1 MKRNTPPYEVQ
12 AGKTLLFFLVCLI
25 VLFAAE
31 IIASLVQKDFGRV
44 AVRNVT
50 YPNYNGIRIRAKL
63 FWPAEAF
70 PGTLLP
76 GIVYIH
82 GYQNNRE
89 TSDAYCLELGRRG
102 FVVLNIDAIGRG
114 NSGLPG
120 DPQGP
125 DFDPTYGG
133 RSSLDYL
140 RALPGVN
147 PQAIGLMGHSLGA
160 ETAYRIALKDPA
172 VKALA
177 FSGFAYTLEATPDN
191 PRNML
196 MIIGQYD
203 EFRRRMTGVGN
214 IEKEWMSAP
223 QSKRAF
229 PVPDPRL
236 GTTYGDFV
244 QGTARRVF
252 VPRITHIHESHHRDS
267 IAEAL
272 DWMRQALR
280 PDPRFWIDSQKQTWP
295 IKEWATFLALA
306 AGFSALLPLGA
317 LMLRTRIFSP
327 LKSAPAGDHV
337 CSWKSF
343 LLLAGL
349 NGLLEW
355 LYLPLIFILFGIHV
369 YLVKIDRAFPLM
381 MANGV
386 VWWFLWINLIGWV
399 LFRLRLGRQGKDS
412 DSPSTDPDRDFQR
425 EGFSLDGRRVGLT
438 LLLAGLLFFFVYSCE
453 HILEQIFLV
462 DYRFLFPFASDLTRE
477 RAWMA
482 LVYFPFLLIGY
493 GLLGLFIHG
502 PLRLAPRKSGLN
514 TFLVWSFFNLLA
526 LIVPLVIFLMV
537 QYLPLFFTG
546 YIPFVGPGGMFIP
559 FVQALF
565 HMIILLLIT
574 IPLSTWFF
582 LLTGKIYLGAILNA
596 ALVAWMFASSQVIA
610 PLPI

>member
-1 MKRNTPPYEVQ
+1 MLRNILPYEVQ
-12 AGKTLLFFLVCLI
+12 AGKTLLFFLFCLI
-25 VLFAAE
+25 VLLAAE
-31 IIASLVQKDFGRV
+31 IVASLIQKDFGRV
-44 AVRNVT
+44 SVRNVT

-63 FWPAEAF
+63 FWPAEPS
-70 PGTLLP
+70 PGTLWP

-120 DPQGP
+120 DPERP

-133 RSSLDYL
+133 RSSLAYL
-140 RALPGVN
+140 RSLPGVN
-147 PQAIGLMGHSLGA
+147 RQAMGLMGHSLGA
-160 ETAYRIALKDPA
+160 EMAYRMALKDPE

-191 PRNML
+191 PKNML

-214 IEKEWMSAP
+214 IEKEWLSTP
-223 QSKRAF
+223 QSRKVF
-229 PVPDPRL
+229 PVPDPQL
-236 GTTYGDFV
+236 GTTYGDFD

-252 VPRITHIHESHHRDS
+252 VPRITHIHESHHRGA

-272 DWMRQALR
+272 EWMRQALG
-280 PDPRFWIDSQKQTWP
+280 PDPRYWIDSQKQTWP

-306 AGFSALLPLGA
+306 AGFGSLMPLGA
-317 LMLRTRIFSP
+317 LLLRFRFFRP
-327 LKSAPAGDHV
+327 LKGAPSGETT
-337 CSWKSF
+337 CSWKSY
-343 LLLAGL
+343 LRLAAL

-386 VWWFLWINLIGWV
+386 VWWFLWINVIGW
-399 LFRLRLGRQGKDS
+399 LFFQIRLRRQAQRTGLTSADSGRIFQGEGGS
-412 DSPSTDPDRDFQR
+412 R
-425 EGFSLDGRRVGLT
+425 EGRRVGLT
-438 LLLAGLLFFFVYSCE
+438 FLLAGLLFFFAYFCE

-462 DYRFLFPFASDLTRE
+462 DYRFLFPFASDLTPE

-482 LVYFPFLLIGY
+482 LGYFPFLLVGY

-502 PLRLAPRKSGLN
+502 PLRLAPRESGLN
-514 TFLVWSFFNLLA
+514 TFLVWSLFNLLA
-526 LIVPLVIFLMV
+526 LIIPLVVLLMV

-559 FVQALF
+559 FMQGLF

-582 LLTGKIYLGAILNA
+582 LITGKIYLGAILNA
-596 ALVAWMFASSQVIA
+596 ALVTWMFVSSQVVA